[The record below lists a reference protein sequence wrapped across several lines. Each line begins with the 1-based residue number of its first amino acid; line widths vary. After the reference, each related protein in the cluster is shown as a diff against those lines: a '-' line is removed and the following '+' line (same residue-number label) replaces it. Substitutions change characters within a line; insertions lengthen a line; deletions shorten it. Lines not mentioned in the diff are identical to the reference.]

1 MNTRAQRFGWMPI
14 ALSALALV
22 LLLSTGKG
30 LAWLENAASDARS
43 RTLQHEVTSDIV
55 IVGIDAPSL
64 ADLQRWPWPRRYHA
78 RLLEQLAAAGAR
90 QVFLDIDFSAQTTPE
105 DDAALAQA
113 LQRFGTRPVL
123 LPAFLQRG
131 LNSNELLLSRPR
143 DEFLEHVR
151 LASVNLQPGADN
163 LVRDMP
169 AAMLTLQGEL
179 AAVASV
185 VADQRSLGPDRLPI
199 DFSIA
204 PASFQY
210 MSYVDVLA
218 GRIEPSELR
227 GKTVFVG
234 ATAIELNDMLSV
246 PVHRSL
252 PGVVILALATETARA
267 PAMSALPEGAH
278 TTLLSVL
285 ALLIAFVFGRNGW
298 RKNLLISTG
307 LLGAFALLYLYA
319 FDAYRF
325 VFPIA
330 PAATM
335 IVAIFL
341 ASTLRALDVETW
353 RALTLSLGLRRRDA
367 LLRSVVDSSADS
379 ILCIDADGAIQTA
392 NAAAARLFACPTHE
406 LLHAHLRNFI
416 PALSDPATL
425 MSLAGTVTEHQGAR
439 SDGSRMPLEI
449 SVSPVNLGNER
460 LHTVIVRDCT
470 DRKTQEEKLRYQAL
484 HDSLTGLP
492 NRSALMAHLAK
503 RLERMTTGE
512 SVAVL
517 MLDLC
522 RFKEVNDTLGHG
534 IGDQVLS
541 QVARRFEAAAPDAF
555 VCRVG
560 GDEFTVVLDRIRDR
574 AAVAKVARQLN
585 ECMLTPI
592 VVAEIAT
599 DIGVSIGIASCPD
612 EASDVATLLR
622 RADVAMYESKRIGS
636 AFELYDAARDQH
648 TVRRL
653 AMVSE
658 LRTAIAAGELALH
671 YQPQIDLRSGRC
683 SAVEALLRWF
693 HPEHGVVSPGEF
705 IAIAESTDLIHALTE
720 WSIAEALEQSRRW
733 KSEEFAPRIAVN
745 LSARVLQ
752 DTSFPQKLG
761 TMLAAAG
768 ADPSHLEL
776 EITESAMM
784 LDAPRALRVVRELH
798 ALGVVLSIDDFGTGF
813 SSLGYL
819 RDLPVHALKLDRSFV
834 THIQQ
839 RTEDRVIV
847 DSTVQM
853 AHALKIE
860 VIAEGVENKWTADY
874 LRAAGFDYAQGYF
887 FTRALSAN
895 DCARWVLAFNAAVP
909 AVHAD
914 EQDFSTRKAG

>member
-1 MNTRAQRFGWMPI
+1 VNTRAQRFGWMPI
-14 ALSALALV
+14 ALGVLALV
-22 LLLSTGKG
+22 LFLS
-30 LAWLENAASDARS
+30 ASDRFSWFDNAASDARA
-43 RTLQHEVTSDIV
+43 RLLQHAVETDIV

-78 RLLEQLAAAGAR
+78 RLLEQLADAGAG
-90 QVFLDIDFSAQTTPE
+90 QVFLDIDFSAHTTAE
-105 DDAALAQA
+105 DDAALAAA
-113 LQRFGTRPVL
+113 LRRFQRPQVV

-131 LNSNELLLSRPR
+131 LGSNELLLSRPR
-143 DEFLEHVR
+143 EGFLEHVR

-163 LVRDMP
+163 LVRDIP
-169 AAMLTLQGEL
+169 SNIAIEQGMLPSLVS
-179 AAVASV
+179 AVVAS
-185 VADQRSLGPDRLPI
+185 RSAMPNELPI

-204 PASFQY
+204 PESFQY

-218 GRIEPSELR
+218 GRIDPAELR

-234 ATAIELNDMLSV
+234 ATAVELNDMLPV

-267 PAMSALPEGAH
+267 EAVTRIPPAAQVS
-278 TTLLSVL
+278 LLAVL
-285 ALLIAFVFGRNGW
+285 ASLAAFVFGRNTW
-298 RKNLLISTG
+298 RANALILTAA
-307 LLGAFALLYLYA
+307 LGALGALYIGA
-319 FDAYRF
+319 FDAYRL

-330 PAATM
+330 PVVTT
-335 IVAIFL
+335 IVATFL
-341 ASTLRALDVETW
+341 VTTLRALDEQTW
-353 RALTLSLGLRRRDA
+353 RALTFSLGLRRRDA
-367 LLRSVVDSSADS
+367 LLRSVVDSSADC
-379 ILCIDADGAIQTA
+379 ILCIDAEGAIQTA
-392 NAAAARLFACPTHE
+392 NAAAARLFACPPHE
-406 LLHAHLRNFI
+406 LLHAHLRTFI
-416 PALSDPATL
+416 PALSDHDAV
-425 MSLAGTVTEHQGAR
+425 MSLAGAVTEHQAVR
-439 SDGSRMPLEI
+439 ADASRMPVEI
-449 SVSPVNLGNER
+449 SVSPVNAGNEL
-460 LHTVIVRDCT
+460 LHTVIVRDCSE
-470 DRKTQEEKLRYQAL
+470 RKAQEEQLRHQAL

-492 NRSALMAHLAK
+492 NRPALMAHLAK
-503 RLERMTTGE
+503 HLERATQGE

-534 IGDQVLS
+534 IGDQVLT

-555 VCRVG
+555 VSRVG
-560 GDEFTVVLDRIRDR
+560 GDEFTVVLDRVRDR
-574 AAVAKVARQLN
+574 ADVAKVARQVSD
-585 ECMLTPI
+585 CMLTPI
-592 VVAEIAT
+592 VAADIAT
-599 DIGVSIGIASCPD
+599 DIGVSIGIASYPD
-612 EASDVATLLR
+612 EAHDAAMLLR
-622 RADVAMYESKRIGS
+622 HADVAMYESKRLGS
-636 AFELYDAARDQH
+636 AFEFYDAARDQH

-683 SAVEALLRWF
+683 AAVEALLRWF

-705 IAIAESTDLIHALTE
+705 IPIAESTDLIHSLTE
-720 WSIAEALEQSRRW
+720 WSIAEALGQARRW
-733 KSEEFAPRIAVN
+733 KAVGFMPRIAVN

-752 DTSFPQKLG
+752 DTSFPQKLHA
-761 TMLAAAG
+761 MLAASG
-768 ADPSHLEL
+768 ADPSQLEL

-784 LDAPRALRVVRELH
+784 LDAARALRVVRELH

-853 AHALKIE
+853 AHALKLE

-874 LRAAGFDYAQGYF
+874 LRMAGFDFAQGYF
-887 FTRALSAN
+887 FTRALSAD

-909 AVHAD
+909 AVSSDD
-914 EQDFSTRKAG
+914 EAYPALKAG